1 MTLAEAKR
9 AGGQPARLA
18 TLLQRHA
25 GSVAPLRPDVRA
37 GAQAQS
43 GRGTASIRQAIE
55 AATPQLPAADRKV
68 VYLPAR
74 AVASAAMPDALRA
87 AAGPARWE
95 ANMAATLNRWAQGGA
110 ASGARGA
117 TPPGSRGAEFRP
129 GGAAPG
135 GPGRFMPGGMAAMP
149 APHLPNSAR
158 SAERAAAI
166 SGNKPTESACV
177 PATAAHSTPLAA
189 STARLE
195 QALRAAMP
203 PLAGGTENPPAA
215 AQPVIESLARI
226 VEQLTNIEMK
236 FSQAA
241 HVSPA
246 AAGSSEETALAVQ
259 WLEDDD
265 LAGRLQGIL
274 RRQAK
279 RRGIDLS

>member
-1 MTLAEAKR
+1 
-9 AGGQPARLA
+9 
-18 TLLQRHA
+18 
-25 GSVAPLRPDVRA
+25 
-37 GAQAQS
+37 
-43 GRGTASIRQAIE
+43 
-55 AATPQLPAADRKV
+55 
-68 VYLPAR
+68 
-74 AVASAAMPDALRA
+74 
-87 AAGPARWE
+87 
-95 ANMAATLNRWAQGGA
+95 
-110 ASGARGA
+110 
-117 TPPGSRGAEFRP
+117 
-129 GGAAPG
+129 
-135 GPGRFMPGGMAAMP
+135 MPGGMAAMP

-246 AAGSSEETALAVQ
+246 AAGSSEETAPAVQ